1 MAVMRVEKNCNYTV
15 MANYHLRD
23 KRLSLKAKGLLSVM
37 ISLPA
42 EWDYTLAGL
51 AYISKE
57 GVSAIRAAIQEL
69 EENGYV
75 TRARL
80 RNEAGQLGDT
90 EYTIYE
96 FPQNEEK
103 EDEQSSPPQTP
114 VSASPAL
121 SDDVEPV
128 CDSPILENPMLEKP
142 TLGNPTLDFP
152 TLENP
157 TSDNR
162 TQLNKDI
169 SNTYPKKKEIK
180 NTDTSNPYQS
190 NIHPSIREAAEPVR
204 SDTTTHSARMN
215 DGFIADEMLLDEPA
229 AIPVRRQ
236 TDSLTEQQ
244 KFLSEPTSIPG
255 MRRRLSFDGLV
266 KKIKEQI
273 DYWDLIENENRDE
286 IDNIVSIMVEVM
298 STKCEYFT
306 ISGKKYPA
314 DLVHQRYSQ
323 INCQTIEY
331 VLDCI
336 HKCGSDIRNIKQYL
350 VATLFNAPATCDS
363 YYGAAVRRD
372 FEYLRR

>member
-1 MAVMRVEKNCNYTV
+1 MNNSDRPFSVFGRTEEEKMAVMRVEKNSNYTV

-57 GVSAIRAAIQEL
+57 GISAIRAAIQEL

-75 TRARL
+75 TRSRL

-96 FPQNEEK
+96 SPQGEETNENTSPLHESV
-103 EDEQSSPPQTP
+103 EQQESYPSP
-114 VSASPAL
+114 SA
-121 SDDVEPV
+121 PV
-128 CDSPILENPMLEKP
+128 CDFPMLE
-142 TLGNPTLDFP
+142 NPTLDNP
-152 TLENP
+152 TLEKPILGLP
-157 TSDNR
+157 TLENR

-169 SNTYPKKKEIK
+169 SNTNPKKKKIK

-190 NIHPSIREAAEPVR
+190 NIHPSIPETVAPSAPIRPVQPVQLESEGAAEGIM
-204 SDTTTHSARMN
+204 SDEH
-215 DGFIADEMLLDEPA
+215 GVLPI
-229 AIPVRRQ
+229 RRQ
-236 TDSLTEQQ
+236 AATLTEQQ
-244 KFLSEPTSIPG
+244 KYLSEPSSLPG
-255 MRRRLSFDGLV
+255 MRRRLSYDELV
-266 KKIKEQI
+266 KKIKHQI
-273 DYWDLIENENRDE
+273 EYWDLVENENRDE
-286 IDNIVSIMVEVM
+286 IDNIVSIMVEIM

-323 INCQTIEY
+323 ITYHTIEY
-331 VLDCI
+331 VLDCV
-336 HKCGSDIRNIKQYL
+336 HKCGSDMPQPSAMPVMIHGQS
-350 VATLFNAPATCDS
+350 FH
-363 YYGAAVRRD
+363 
-372 FEYLRR
+372 

>member
-1 MAVMRVEKNCNYTV
+1 MAVMRVEKNSNYTV

-51 AYISKE
+51 AFISKE

-96 FPQNEEK
+96 SPQNEK
-103 EDEQSSPPQTP
+103 QEDDRPSPAQVP
-114 VSASPAL
+114 VPTSPAL
-121 SDDVEPV
+121 SDAAEPA
-128 CDSPILENPMLEKP
+128 CDSPILEK
-142 TLGNPTLDFP
+142 PTLDFP
-152 TLENP
+152 TLEKP

-190 NIHPSIREAAEPVR
+190 NIHPSIPEAAESVKPNA
-204 SDTTTHSARMN
+204 TTQNARMN
-215 DGFIADEMLLDEPA
+215 DVFFADELLLDEPA

-236 TDSLTEQQ
+236 SDSLTEQQ

-306 ISGKKYPA
+306 ISGKKYPV

-323 INCQTIEY
+323 INYQTIEY

-372 FEYLRR
+372 FEFLRR

>member
-90 EYTIYE
+90 EYTIFE
-96 FPQNEEK
+96 LPQN
-103 EDEQSSPPQTP
+103 DGQNADQVSSRQAP
-114 VSASPAL
+114 VSAAEDK
-121 SDDVEPV
+121 SDAFAPV
-128 CDSPILENPMLEKP
+128 CDYPILENPILENP
-142 TLGNPTLDFP
+142 TLGFP
-152 TLENP
+152 TLENS
-157 TSDNR
+157 TLENR
-162 TQLNKDI
+162 MQLNKDI
-169 SNTYPKKKEIK
+169 SNTHPQKKEIK
-180 NTDTSNPYQS
+180 TTDASNPNQS
-190 NIHPSIREAAEPVR
+190 IIHPSIPEASEPVA
-204 SDTTTHSARMN
+204 SDTTAQTVRMN
-215 DGFIADEMLLDEPA
+215 TGLITDDPMPEEPA
-229 AIPVRRQ
+229 AIPLRRQ

-244 KFLSEPTSIPG
+244 KFLSEPTSFSG

-273 DYWDLIENENRDE
+273 DYWDLIENENRNE

-306 ISGKKYPA
+306 ICGKKYPA

-323 INCQTIEY
+323 ITYQTIEY
-331 VLDCI
+331 VLECI

-372 FEYLRR
+372 FEYLRK